1 MDNLPSNL
9 VFYFACK
16 SVNVNGYLL
25 LYSLWIL
32 REGASNNYLVNWKT
46 GKSILVF
53 KDWNKYQKVINKNI
67 NNLQSF
73 LDLYNGD
80 NECVMLANA
89 LLGIDDYIYT
99 MRNIIAGLI

>member
-1 MDNLPSNL
+1 MLPSKL
-9 VFYFACK
+9 VFYWRYK
-16 SVNVNGYLL
+16 SVNINGYLL
-25 LYSLWIL
+25 FYNVWIL

-46 GKSILVF
+46 GKSVLVF

-67 NNLQSF
+67 NNLQSL
-73 LDLYNGD
+73 LDLYHGD

-89 LLGIDDYIYT
+89 ILGVDDYIYT

>member
-1 MDNLPSNL
+1 MLPSKL
-9 VFYFACK
+9 VFYWRYK
-16 SVNVNGYLL
+16 SVNINGHLL
-25 LYSLWIL
+25 FYNVWIL

-46 GKSILVF
+46 GKSVLVF

-67 NNLQSF
+67 NNLQSL
-73 LDLYNGD
+73 LDLYHGD

-89 LLGIDDYIYT
+89 ILGVDDYIYT

>member
-9 VFYFACK
+9 VFLFCIK
-16 SVNVNGYLL
+16 SVNINGYLL
-25 LYSLWIL
+25 FYSLWVL
-32 REGASNNYLVNWKT
+32 QEGVSSNYLINWKT
-46 GKSILVF
+46 GKSVLIF

-67 NNLQSF
+67 NNLQSL

-89 LLGIDDYIYT
+89 ILGVDNYSYT
-99 MRNIIAGLI
+99 MRNIVAGLI

>member
-1 MDNLPSNL
+1 MLPSNL
-9 VFYFACK
+9 VFYFAYK
-16 SVNVNGYLL
+16 SVKVDRYLL
-25 LYSLWIL
+25 FYNLWIL
-32 REGASNNYLVNWKT
+32 REGASNHYLVNWKT

-53 KDWNKYQKVINKNI
+53 KDWYKYQKVINQNI
-67 NNLQSF
+67 NNLQSL

-89 LLGIDDYIYT
+89 ILGVNDYIYT

>member
-1 MDNLPSNL
+1 MLLSKL
-9 VFYFACK
+9 VFYWRYK
-16 SVNVNGYLL
+16 SVNINGYLL
-25 LYSLWIL
+25 FYNVWIL

-46 GKSILVF
+46 GKSVLVF

-67 NNLQSF
+67 NNLQSL
-73 LDLYNGD
+73 LDLYHGD

-89 LLGIDDYIYT
+89 LLGVDDYIYT